1 MAAGC
6 ISLYVIFMPIMF
18 ERSGLNAMLVT
29 QTSQT
34 IAWLTATLI
43 IKSYTWGTAEVTS
56 KQDEQPKSTNSSIE
70 SASQDV

>member
-18 ERSGLNAMLVT
+18 EKSGLNAMLVT